1 MSKWYGV
8 EDIVRMSGL
17 SERTVRSYLSMGL
30 LEGEKADGA
39 WRFTAEQFEAFLRQE
54 MVSQS
59 VRAKANGIVYDFLL
73 VEKRREGAACLI
85 LDLPAAAGAA
95 EAALR
100 QRVVEGSN
108 TRELRCSYRYQA
120 ASGCAR
126 VILEGPPAQ
135 VASLASE
142 LSQVN

>member
-8 EDIVRMSGL
+8 EDVVRMSGL
-17 SERTVRSYLSMGL
+17 SERTVRNYLSMGL
-30 LEGEKADGA
+30 LEGEKVDGA

-59 VRAKANGIVYDFLL
+59 VRAKANSIVYDFLL

-100 QRVVEGSN
+100 QRVVDGSN
-108 TRELRCSYRYQA
+108 ARGLRCSYRYQA

-126 VILEGPPAQ
+126 VILEGSPAQ
-135 VASLASE
+135 AASLVGE
-142 LSQVN
+142 LSQTN